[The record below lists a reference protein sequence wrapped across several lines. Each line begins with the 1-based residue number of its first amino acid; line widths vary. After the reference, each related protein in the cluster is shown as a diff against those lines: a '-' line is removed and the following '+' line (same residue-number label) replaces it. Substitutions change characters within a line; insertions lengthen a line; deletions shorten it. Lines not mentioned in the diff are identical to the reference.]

1 MARLHRLALAVSRA
15 GAIAGGGLLLAAA
28 VIIAIDVV
36 LRAAFARSIG
46 GADELS
52 GYALAIATAWGL
64 SFALLHR
71 AHIRI
76 DSLYEHFPPWTRAGL
91 DVLSL
96 LGFLLFMGLTTWRAW
111 GVLQQSIVSNAH
123 SISALATPVAVPQAL
138 WFGGLVFLMFTLLLL
153 LAQSVA
159 AMTRRDLR
167 SVARLIGSK
176 AVAEEVSEEI
186 AGAQKP

>member
-1 MARLHRLALAVSRA
+1 VARLHRLALAISRA
-15 GAIAGGGLLLAAA
+15 GALAGGGLLLAAA
-28 VIIAIDVV
+28 VIIALDVV
-36 LRAAFARSIG
+36 LRTGLARSIG

-76 DSLYEHFPPWTRAGL
+76 DSLYEHFPPWARAGL

-111 GVLQQSIVSNAH
+111 GVFRQSIISNAH
-123 SISALATPVAVPQAL
+123 SISALATPVALPQAL
-138 WFGGLVFLMFTLLLL
+138 WLAGLVFLMLTLLLL
-153 LAQSVA
+153 LVQSVA
-159 AMTRRDLR
+159 AIARRDLR
-167 SVARLIGSK
+167 AVARLIGSK
-176 AVAEEVSEEI
+176 AVAEEVQEEI
-186 AGAQKP
+186 SGAPKG